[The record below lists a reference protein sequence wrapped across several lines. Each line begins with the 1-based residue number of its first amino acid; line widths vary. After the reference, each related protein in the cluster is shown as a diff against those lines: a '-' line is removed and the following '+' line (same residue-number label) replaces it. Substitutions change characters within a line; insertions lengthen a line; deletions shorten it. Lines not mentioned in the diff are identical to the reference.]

1 MDTDMD
7 IRKDLYSIIMEKTC
21 KRPDGNIITFG
32 SKSFRCPK
40 VLFQPNFIGKEASG
54 THDTTSRPP

>member
-1 MDTDMD
+1 MD

-32 SKSFRCPK
+32 SRGCPK
-40 VLFQPNFIGKEASG
+40 VLFEPNFIGEEASG
-54 THDTTSRPP
+54 THGTTFRPS